1 MSAATIDSTATMSAS
16 TTMSEHFICP
26 ITQEVMTDPVIGSDG
41 ITYER
46 SAIEAW
52 FAAGHGTSPLTRQP
66 MASRS
71 LVPNIALRSAIAD
84 ALKATAPGTATS
96 GGAGAAGAAAAPAAA
111 AAGPAVSVTRRPGGD
126 LVIKV
131 TEDATAAALP
141 TIFIDV
147 LDISGSMGNA
157 AAEPTRNAEAAAFS
171 RADLVQHSVATQI
184 ELMRPTDQLGIVL
197 FDHGVTEALQPIAMN
212 AGGRTA
218 AKSVLPLIR
227 PSGGTNIWTGIQR
240 GLAMAERALAS
251 AASAAAGSTRYN
263 VALIVQTDGESDPS
277 YNPPRGIVG
286 TFRAWLD
293 AHPGVRLTVHTVGY
307 GYGKALDMPLLREIA
322 KAGSGTVNYIADG
335 SMVGTVFIHLMA
347 NLMSCSRTGL
357 VLQVPEIG
365 FMDALGFLQVG
376 QSRHCHVP
384 AALAGPA
391 SSAPMTV
398 CLKDGVTV
406 LAEVSVPPADPSAP
420 VTEESYTETS
430 FALCRTSFM
439 SQITA
444 LLHAMESAPLA
455 SPLSALDALHC
466 ELAASQHRDPRITA
480 LLSDL
485 DDTDPAKGQIS
496 KAFASADAFGRWG
509 RHYIPWVLSGHEY
522 EWAINFRDQCSLHVY
537 GTAATRALVAHGDE
551 IFLGLPPPKASCAA
565 ASSGYGG
572 YPGAAPL
579 IAPSLAAV
587 HSSVGPC
594 FLPASTVL
602 MADGR
607 QKRCDQIQPGD
618 RVAPG
623 YRVRCVIKTEVPH
636 ADIVQLGTQ
645 QGDPAEVGGFTMWH
659 PVFVNSEWRHPA
671 DVGEVKRV
679 ATDAIY
685 NFVLDES
692 HVIILNGI
700 MTCTMGHDMT
710 ANAVIDHPYFGKR
723 RPGVRN
729 VIDDLAASPG
739 WEEGYVVWRNV
750 RMEKDPVTGLIIRLI
765 PGGASDTFPLSV

>member
-1 MSAATIDSTATMSAS
+1 
-16 TTMSEHFICP
+16 MSEHFICP

-52 FAAGHGTSPLTRQP
+52 FAAGHATSPLTRQP

-84 ALKATAPGTATS
+84 ALKAP
-96 GGAGAAGAAAAPAAA
+96 APAAA
-111 AAGPAVSVTRRPGGD
+111 AAAAAAAPAVAESIPAPTLSVTRRPSGD
-126 LVIKV
+126 LVIKIA
-131 TEDATAAALP
+131 EDAAVAALP
-141 TIFIDV
+141 TIIIDV
-147 LDISGSMGNA
+147 LDVSGSMGNA
-157 AAEPTRNAEAAAFS
+157 AAEPSRNAEAAAFS

-197 FDHGVTEALQPIAMN
+197 FDNGVNEVLQPIAMN
-212 AGGRTA
+212 AAGRTA

-251 AASAAAGSTRYN
+251 AATSGSQHYN

-293 AHPGVRLTVHTVGY
+293 AHPGVNLTVHTVGY
-307 GYGKALDMPLLREIA
+307 GYGRALDMPLLREIA
-322 KAGSGTVNYIADG
+322 QVGSGTVNYIADG

-347 NLMSCSRTGL
+347 NLMTCSRTGL
-357 VLQVPEIG
+357 KLHVPEIG
-365 FMDALGFLQVG
+365 FMDPLGFLQVG
-376 QSRHCHVP
+376 QIRHSHVP
-384 AALAGPA
+384 AALTASAGA
-391 SSAPMTV
+391 APLTV
-398 CLKDGVTV
+398 YLKDGATV
-406 LAEVSVPPADPSAP
+406 VAEVSVPPADPTGL
-420 VTEESYTETS
+420 VTDESYTETA

-439 SQITA
+439 NQIA
-444 LLHAMESAPLA
+444 GLLHAMEHTPVAAPLA
-455 SPLSALDALHC
+455 SLDALHA

-496 KAFASADAFGRWG
+496 KAFATADAFGRWG

-537 GTAATRALVAHGDE
+537 GTPATRALVARGDE
-551 IFLGLPPPKASCAA
+551 IFLALPPPKASCAA
-565 ASSGYGG
+565 AAAAAASYGYGG
-572 YPGAAPL
+572 ASGAGPMV
-579 IAPSLAAV
+579 APSLTAV
-587 HSSVGPC
+587 HSNIGPC

-602 MADGR
+602 MADGSH
-607 QKRCDQIQPGD
+607 KRCDQIMPGD
-618 RVAPG
+618 VAAPD
-623 YRVRCVIKTEVPH
+623 YRIRCVIKTEVAF

-645 QGDPAEVGGFTMWH
+645 QGNPAEVGGFTMWH
-659 PVFVNSEWRHPA
+659 PVFVDGEWRHPA
-671 DVGEVKRV
+671 DVGQVQRV
-679 ATDAIY
+679 ATSAIY
-685 NFVLDES
+685 NFVLDKD
-692 HVIILNGI
+692 HVILLNGV
-700 MTCTMGHDMT
+700 MTCTMGHDMV

-729 VIDDLAASPG
+729 VMDDLEISPG
-739 WEEGYVVWRNV
+739 WAEGYVIWRNV
-750 RMEKDPVTGLIIRLI
+750 RMEKDPVTGLITRLI
-765 PGGASDTFPLSV
+765 PGDAPF

>member
-1 MSAATIDSTATMSAS
+1 MSAS
-16 TTMSEHFICP
+16 TMNTMSEHFICP

-52 FAAGHGTSPLTRQP
+52 FAAGHATSPLTRQP

-84 ALKATAPGTATS
+84 ALKALAAHAPAAAVS
-96 GGAGAAGAAAAPAAA
+96 GGAGVAPA
-111 AAGPAVSVTRRPGGD
+111 PAPTLSVTRRPGGD
-126 LVIKV
+126 LVIKIA
-131 TEDATAAALP
+131 EDAAAAALP
-141 TIFIDV
+141 TIIIDV

-157 AAEPTRNAEAAAFS
+157 AAEPSRNAEAAAFS

-184 ELMRPTDQLGIVL
+184 ELMRPNDQLGIVL

-218 AKSVLPLIR
+218 AKSVLPMIR

-251 AASAAAGSTRYN
+251 AAPSNRYN

-347 NLMSCSRTGL
+347 NLMTCSRTGL
-357 VLQVPEIG
+357 TLQVPEIG
-365 FMDALGFLQVG
+365 FVDSLGFLQIG
-376 QSRHCHVP
+376 QTRHSHVP
-384 AALAGPA
+384 AALAAAAGA
-391 SSAPMTV
+391 APITV
-398 CLKDGVTV
+398 CLKDGTTI
-406 LAEVSVPPADPSAP
+406 LAEVSVPPQDPTGV
-420 VTEESYTETS
+420 VTDEAFVETA
-430 FALCRTSFM
+430 FAICRTSFM
-439 SQITA
+439 NQIA
-444 LLHAMESAPLA
+444 DLLHAMESGPVA
-455 SPLSALDALHC
+455 SPLSAFDALHM
-466 ELAASQHRDPRITA
+466 ELAASEHRDPRITA

-485 DDTDPAKGQIS
+485 DDADAAKGQIS

-522 EWAINFRDQCSLHVY
+522 EWAINFRDQCSLHIY
-537 GTAATRALVAHGDE
+537 GTPATRALVARGDE
-551 IFLGLPPPKASCAA
+551 IFLSLPPPKASAA
-565 ASSGYGG
+565 AAAPVVTAGGYG
-572 YPGAAPL
+572 YAAAPP
-579 IAPSLAAV
+579 APSLAAV
-587 HSSVGPC
+587 HSSIGAC

-602 MADGR
+602 MADGSH
-607 QKRCDQIQPGD
+607 KRCDHIQPGD
-618 RVAPG
+618 RMAPG
-623 YRVRCVIKTEVPH
+623 YRVRCVIKSVVTY

-645 QGDPAEVGGFTMWH
+645 QGDPAEAGGCHPTAEEAGGFTMWH
-659 PVFVNSEWRHPA
+659 PVFMNGAWRHPA
-671 DVGEVKRV
+671 DIGEVQRV
-679 ATDAIY
+679 TTDAIY
-685 NFVLDES
+685 NFVLEEG

-710 ANAVIDHPYFGKR
+710 ANDVIDHPYFGKR

-729 VIDDLAASPG
+729 IIDDLSASPG
-739 WEEGYVVWRNV
+739 WDAGYVVWRNI
-750 RMEKDPVTGLIIRLI
+750 RMEKDPITGLIIRLI
-765 PGGASDTFPLSV
+765 PDGAI

>member
-52 FAAGHGTSPLTRQP
+52 FAAGHATSPLTRQP

-84 ALKATAPGTATS
+84 ALKASPAP
-96 GGAGAAGAAAAPAAA
+96 AAAPAAA
-111 AAGPAVSVTRRPGGD
+111 APAPAAGPSVSVTRRPGGD
-126 LVIKV
+126 LVIKI
-131 TEDATAAALP
+131 TEDSAASALP
-141 TIFIDV
+141 TILIDV

-157 AAEPTRNAEAAAFS
+157 AAEPSRNAEAAAFS

-240 GLAMAERALAS
+240 GLAMAERALA
-251 AASAAAGSTRYN
+251 AASGGQRYN

-293 AHPGVRLTVHTVGY
+293 AHPGVSLTVHTVGY

-347 NLMSCSRTGL
+347 NLMTCSRTSL
-357 VLQVPEIG
+357 TLQVPEIG

-398 CLKDGVTV
+398 CLKDGATV
-406 LAEVSVPPADPSAP
+406 LAEVSVPPVDPSAP
-420 VTEESYTETS
+420 VTEESYTETA
-430 FALCRTSFM
+430 FALCRTAFM
-439 SQITA
+439 GQITA
-444 LLHAMESAPLA
+444 LLHAMESGPVG
-455 SPLSALDALHC
+455 SPLSAFDALHC
-466 ELAASQHRDPRITA
+466 ELAASEHRDPRITA

-537 GTAATRALVAHGDE
+537 GTPATRALIARGDE
-551 IFLGLPPPKASCAA
+551 IFLSLPQPKASYKPVAA
-565 ASSGYGG
+565 TVGG
-572 YPGAAPL
+572 APAA
-579 IAPSLAAV
+579 APSLAAV

-602 MADGR
+602 MADGS

-623 YRVRCVIKTEVPH
+623 YRVRCVIKTEVSF

-645 QGDPAEVGGFTMWH
+645 QGTPAEVGGFTMWH
-659 PVFVNSEWRHPA
+659 PVFVNGAWRHPA
-671 DVGEVKRV
+671 DVGQVQRV
-679 ATDAIY
+679 PTDAIY
-685 NFVLDES
+685 NFVLDTT

-729 VIDDLAASPG
+729 VMDDLMESPG
-739 WEEGYVVWRNV
+739 WTSGYVIWRNV
-750 RMEKDPVTGLIIRLI
+750 RMEKDPVTGLITRLI
-765 PGGASDTFPLSV
+765 PGDAPV